1 MLSRIERE
9 SSSALGAMHYRLD
22 RAERAWE
29 LDLGRRLL
37 SAELLPRDG
46 ETIKPVEQRWQN
58 GERRKACV
66 LPRRGP
72 HARLLEVG
80 AVTFKAYAERHRWDL
95 VLSGEDWASGH
106 HLMWTR
112 IRLIEHLMKDYDLVL
127 WIDADAVIVDF
138 ERDMAEELADAKD
151 LYLVAQEGGIRPE
164 RVANSGVMMFR
175 STERSRRFLGEV
187 WSRGPA
193 PERG

>member
-1 MLSRIERE
+1 
-9 SSSALGAMHYRLD
+9 
-22 RAERAWE
+22 
-29 LDLGRRLL
+29 
-37 SAELLPRDG
+37 
-46 ETIKPVEQRWQN
+46 
-58 GERRKACV
+58 
-66 LPRRGP
+66 
-72 HARLLEVG
+72 
-80 AVTFKAYAERHRWDL
+80 
-95 VLSGEDWASGH
+95 
-106 HLMWTR
+106 
-112 IRLIEHLMKDYDLVL
+112 VL